1 MSDYYE
7 TLGSLLRDRLG
18 TDDDP
23 FEQALEG
30 RNGKYRSAG
39 NKLERRVCNKK
50 EYNDSET
57 EQKAEPVRIPVPDAL
72 REDFAVL
79 HVLPGVP
86 LDYCKKAW
94 KHLLKKYHPD
104 LIAGGISQQE
114 AQKNV
119 PQGIVQEDFA
129 AIIRRINR
137 SYKRI
142 EVWFLTGKIRDYD
155 AL

>member
-23 FEQALEG
+23 FEQAIEG
-30 RNGKYRSAG
+30 RQGKYRSAG
-39 NKLERRVCNKK
+39 NKIERRVPKK
-50 EYNDSET
+50 RTY
-57 EQKAEPVRIPVPDAL
+57 KEPERKVEPIRVPVPDAL
-72 REDFAVL
+72 TEDFAVL
-79 HVLPGVP
+79 QVLPGVP

>member
-23 FEQALEG
+23 FEQAIEG
-30 RNGKYRSAG
+30 RQGKYRSAG
-39 NKLERRVCNKK
+39 NKIERRIPKK
-50 EYNDSET
+50 RTYKEP
-57 EQKAEPVRIPVPDAL
+57 EQKTEPIR
-72 REDFAVL
+72 VL
-79 HVLPGVP
+79 QVLPGVP

-104 LIAGGISQQE
+104 VIAEETSQQE
-114 AQKNV
+114 TAQQK
-119 PQGIVQEDFA
+119 A
-129 AIIRRINR
+129 AAVVRRINR

-142 EVWFLTGKIRDYD
+142 EIWFLTGKVRDYD
-155 AL
+155 TL

>member
-23 FEQALEG
+23 FEQAVVERQG
-30 RNGKYRSAG
+30 RYRSAG
-39 NKLERRVCNKK
+39 NKIERRAPQKRIYK
-50 EYNDSET
+50 EPKPVE
-57 EQKAEPVRIPVPDAL
+57 EAEPIRVPVPAGL
-72 REDFAVL
+72 AEDFAVL

-86 LDYCKKAW
+86 LDDCKKAW
-94 KHLLKKYHPD
+94 KRLLKRYHPD
-104 LIAGGISQQE
+104 FMRDETAQQE
-114 AQKNV
+114 A
-119 PQGIVQEDFA
+119 A

-142 EVWFLTGKIRDYD
+142 EIWFLTGKVQDYD